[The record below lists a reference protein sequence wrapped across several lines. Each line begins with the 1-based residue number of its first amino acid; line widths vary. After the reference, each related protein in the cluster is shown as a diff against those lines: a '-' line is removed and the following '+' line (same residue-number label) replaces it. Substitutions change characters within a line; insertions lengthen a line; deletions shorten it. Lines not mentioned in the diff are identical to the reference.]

1 MKGKQLATL
10 AVAAVVLMSLAVY
23 STKRNG
29 TRTTVATSGKLFPSL
44 AINDVQ
50 SIDIRAP
57 SDTVTVAR
65 VDGLWRVAERFQY
78 PADFDKV
85 RSLLNKLATVK
96 SLRPIEANPQQR
108 ADLQL
113 QQDAGG
119 TAARPTV
126 ITLRDASGTVMETVL
141 LGKERTRE
149 GEGAPSYGGYPDG
162 RFVATSKG
170 DVHLI
175 GDTLEEAITLP
186 RSWMDE
192 EFVNLP
198 AEEILSVEVTG
209 SAGGPVKLSRNS
221 GLIPFSLPSIPD
233 GKETDESKL
242 SRLTSALAYLR
253 FSDVADPKAEPSSL
267 GMEKP
272 VRYTATTSKGVTCT
286 LLLGSPVG
294 PDCKHHTTLSME
306 FTPPPPPADPA
317 AATNGAAKAQA
328 ELNARTAADVARLSA
343 KLKPWTYV
351 LGKYEAESLMLGY
364 SDLLK
369 DKGGTGTT
377 PAEEVTK

>member
-10 AVAAVVLMSLAVY
+10 AVAAVILLSLAVY
-23 STKRNG
+23 STKRTG
-29 TRTTVATSGKLFPSL
+29 TRTTVATSARLFPAL

-57 SDTVTVAR
+57 SETVTVAR

-85 RSLLNKLATVK
+85 RNLLNKLATVK
-96 SLRPIEANPQQR
+96 SLRPMDANPQQR

-113 QQDAGG
+113 QQDATG
-119 TAARPTV
+119 TATRPTV
-126 ITLRDASGTVMETVL
+126 ITLRNASGAVMETLL
-141 LGKERTRE
+141 LGKERIKE
-149 GEGAPSYGGYPDG
+149 GEGAAPHGGYPDG
-162 RFVATSKG
+162 RFVATGKG
-170 DVHLI
+170 DVHLV

-192 EFVNLP
+192 EFVHLP
-198 AEEILSVEVTG
+198 AEEILSIEVAG
-209 SAGGPVKLSRNS
+209 AAGGPVTLSRNS
-221 GLIPFSLPSIPD
+221 GLIPFTLPSIPD
-233 GKETDESKL
+233 GKEADESKL

-253 FSDVADPKAEPSSL
+253 FSDVADPKAEPASL

-286 LLLGSPVG
+286 VLLGQPVG
-294 PDCKHHTTLSME
+294 PEGRQHATLSMT

-328 ELNARTAADVARLSA
+328 ELDTRTAADVARLSA
-343 KLKPWTYV
+343 RLKPWTYV

-369 DKGGTGTT
+369 DKAAPGTT
-377 PAEEVTK
+377 PAEEENK